1 MDRPTSYLPTLD
13 GWRAVAVIGVIL
25 YHGRFGFFGFS
36 SILTRLSAH
45 GNIGVDIF
53 FPISGFLVCRLLLQE
68 HARVGSIRLSRFYW
82 RRCLRI
88 LPPYYGALAGFC
100 ALAMLGV
107 IHLKHWEIASSL
119 LFARNYMPLG
129 MDQQGGFYTA
139 HFWSLA
145 LEWQFYLTFPLLLV
159 ATKPKRAGK
168 WVFLLALA
176 ILSWRAFD
184 AHFQL
189 LPRVFPPANLLV
201 RSDTRMDA
209 LLWGCLAA
217 IYLPAIK
224 RVVERINFSQLWL
237 PIMMLLLITE
247 ALHVPGLY
255 FCRSILLPA
264 LVVSTVLQPASWLG
278 RVLEWRLVAWI
289 GTLSYSIYLWQE
301 LFLPQVDGIRA
312 HGGFRH
318 LQQWPWNIVAI
329 LVVAC
334 ISRYLL
340 ELPMTRLSH
349 RPSAPPLPSVQPQYS
364 VAGH

>member
-1 MDRPTSYLPTLD
+1 
-13 GWRAVAVIGVIL
+13 
-25 YHGRFGFFGFS
+25 
-36 SILTRLSAH
+36 
-45 GNIGVDIF
+45 
-53 FPISGFLVCRLLLQE
+53 
-68 HARVGSIRLSRFYW
+68 
-82 RRCLRI
+82 
-88 LPPYYGALAGFC
+88 
-100 ALAMLGV
+100 
-107 IHLKHWEIASSL
+107 
-119 LFARNYMPLG
+119 
-129 MDQQGGFYTA
+129 
-139 HFWSLA
+139 
-145 LEWQFYLTFPLLLV
+145 
-159 ATKPKRAGK
+159 
-168 WVFLLALA
+168 
-176 ILSWRAFD
+176 
-184 AHFQL
+184 
-189 LPRVFPPANLLV
+189 
-201 RSDTRMDA
+201 
-209 LLWGCLAA
+209 
-217 IYLPAIK
+217 
-224 RVVERINFSQLWL
+224 
-237 PIMMLLLITE
+237 MMLLLITE